1 MPALKAR
8 EPPPLRH
15 TATFPGVGAVTN
27 WLTVRGGEAPAVG
40 YTAAERIPETAGVIA
55 IRDSFAF

>member
-15 TATFPGVGAVTN
+15 TATFPGVGAVMN

-40 YTAAERIPETAGVIA
+40 YTAAE
-55 IRDSFAF
+55 